1 MSNVYISSQAIED
14 LRNIFTGLI
23 NWKKG
28 ALEIEH
34 ALQYVDDIEKQCFSI
49 GNKIYHSKALHPS
62 HKLFGNNVFIYR
74 RNPNTDWFI
83 IYNIDAKKNILIE
96 KIISN
101 YLTID

>member
-1 MSNVYISSQAIED
+1 MNNVYISLQAVED
-14 LRNIFTGLI
+14 LNNIFTGLI

-34 ALQYVDDIEKQCFSI
+34 ALQYVDDIEKSCYSI
-49 GNKIYHSKALHPS
+49 GYKTYHSKAKHPS
-62 HKLFGNNVFIYR
+62 HKLFGEKVFLYR
-74 RNPNTDWFI
+74 RNPSTDWYI
-83 IYNIDAKKNILIE
+83 VYNIDHTNTIFIT

>member
-1 MSNVYISSQAIED
+1 MSNVYIAPQAVED
-14 LRNIFTGLI
+14 LKNIFTGLI

-34 ALQYVDDIEKQCFSI
+34 ALQYVDDIEKQCYSI
-49 GNKIYHSKALHPS
+49 GSKTYHSKAKHPT
-62 HKLFGNNVFIYR
+62 HKLFGDKVFVYR
-74 RNPNTDWFI
+74 RNPSTDWYI
-83 IYNIDAKKNILIE
+83 IYTIDKATNIFIT